1 MNMKKNIG
9 LSRAHYVVAAI
20 TVFDVIYMIYHYMA
34 LNDPI
39 PTYLLGGIIGK
50 GVVIGLH
57 IYAAKRVL
65 DGTKN
70 SRYISLFLTIFLLF
84 AFPIGTILGVI
95 MLFLL
100 YKWEKELD
108 FISVIK

>member
-1 MNMKKNIG
+1 MKKNFG
-9 LSRAHYVVAAI
+9 LSRAHYAVAVI
-20 TVFDVIYMIYHYMA
+20 TILDVIYMIYHYMA
-34 LNDPI
+34 I
-39 PTYLLGGIIGK
+39 SGSTTAYLLGGVIGK
-50 GVVIGLH
+50 AVVIGLH
-57 IYAAKRVL
+57 IYAAKKVL

-84 AFPIGTILGVI
+84 AFPVGTILGVI

-100 YKWEKELD
+100 YKWEKGPD

>member
-1 MNMKKNIG
+1 M
-9 LSRAHYVVAAI
+9 
-20 TVFDVIYMIYHYMA
+20 
-34 LNDPI
+34 
-39 PTYLLGGIIGK
+39 
-50 GVVIGLH
+50 VVIGLH
-57 IYAAKRVL
+57 LYAAKRVL

-70 SRYISLFLTIFLLF
+70 SRYISLFLTVFLLF

-108 FISVIK
+108 FFSVIK